1 MGKTLVKYFWTLR
14 FTPYDWSIFV
24 KQNVYPAVFT
34 LILLQDCG
42 CAAWVPP
49 SSPPSSPTLTP
60 PTSTSTPWTTTAR
73 PQTMSQAGTKSS
85 RRALLKDF
93 PCAPPTARSSWLGD
107 RFSLR
112 RVPYYTY
119 DSALQLLSSAVIC
132 AAITLFLH
140 PIPIRGQKLVYVNNL
155 LICYVYLWL
164 YLFFCVGC
172 SKIRIAQ
179 HARQKAKATKA

>member
-1 MGKTLVKYFWTLR
+1 MLFWILHFMIGAPSVQKVQHLHDILTVYF
-14 FTPYDWSIFV
+14 
-24 KQNVYPAVFT
+24 FT
-34 LILLQDCG
+34 LILLQDCE

-49 SSPPSSPTLTP
+49 LSPPSSPTSTP

-132 AAITLFLH
+132 AVITLFLH